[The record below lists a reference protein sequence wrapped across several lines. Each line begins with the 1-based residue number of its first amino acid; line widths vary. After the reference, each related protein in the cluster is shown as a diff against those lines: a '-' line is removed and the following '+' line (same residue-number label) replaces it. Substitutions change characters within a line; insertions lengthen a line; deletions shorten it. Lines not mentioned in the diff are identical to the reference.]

1 MRNKVLTRL
10 GTILV
15 AGLFVV
21 GMTTIAAAQGR
32 GRGGGVG
39 PPARGGPPPGTGV
52 DRGLGRSSDASAG
65 RADTG
70 RGNASDR
77 SNGRSDAGLNRARVA
92 SGNLRNAD
100 NELRANPGIARS
112 LHVTANDLRSQYQV
126 ALAKNP
132 NLKFGQFVAA
142 TR

>member
-65 RADTG
+65 RADT
-70 RGNASDR
+70 RCGNASAR
-77 SNGRSDAGLNRARVA
+77 SNGRPGAGLKRARA
-92 SGNLRNAD
+92 
-100 NELRANPGIARS
+100 ARG
-112 LHVTANDLRSQYQV
+112 DLRD
-126 ALAKNP
+126 
-132 NLKFGQFVAA
+132 
-142 TR
+142 